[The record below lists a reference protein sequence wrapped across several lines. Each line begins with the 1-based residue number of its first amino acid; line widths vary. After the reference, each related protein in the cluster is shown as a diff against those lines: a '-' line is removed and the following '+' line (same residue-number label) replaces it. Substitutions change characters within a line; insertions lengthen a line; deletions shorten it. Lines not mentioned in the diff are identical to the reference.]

1 MAHGSFLKRQVIK
14 QSHTLL
20 TYLAMEGKITT
31 EHIDIMWQA
40 AQLKHCSRT
49 VYDVLSTL
57 ITNMDPELVL
67 HLRELLWKL
76 EPKDHTEAVS
86 WTFLVASISAHF
98 ISHLVSD
105 SAID

>member
-1 MAHGSFLKRQVIK
+1 MIK

-20 TYLAMEGKITT
+20 TYLAMEGKITS
-31 EHIDIMWQA
+31 EHVDIMWQA

-67 HLRELLWKL
+67 HLRDLLWKL

-86 WTFLVASISAHF
+86 FMYPY
-98 ISHLVSD
+98 
-105 SAID
+105 